1 MRMRSALRRKTMW
14 SLGVAVL
21 FGFGCVT
28 GAAATPVTLQD
39 YTGRGFAPDL
49 VNYTLQVIL

>member
-1 MRMRSALRRKTMW
+1 MRSALRRKTMW